1 MHPRQIVE
9 AAALTAAHGRVFI
22 RSTDRISISGMER
35 YWSSSKCRL
44 DHWMRRLK
52 DSANDI
58 QTVTAEEKQI
68 VWLMLRPVIEEILT
82 SEILTRV
89 WAAVTAQYDR
99 LRGVNEA
106 EPMTRSILIGHMEA
120 RNRAL
125 SMMVSRQ
132 GMDVEDA
139 VMINRLRRRC
149 EKWNDMLLGY
159 LQADFDVAE
168 FAVEYERVAEYG
180 SDYRAERH
188 RTDQPILWPVVL
200 ASLRTA
206 FCHGLSNDTP
216 NADLNERIT
225 SSVLS
230 CFQAEMFDST
240 GIIKS
245 HWMDRMNDA
254 SVDTVGLVDMLLEE
268 PSDLPAPGGSRI
280 SQTHRRR
287 F

>member
-9 AAALTAAHGRVFI
+9 AAALTAAHGKVFI
-22 RSTDRISISGMER
+22 RSTDRISLSGMER
-35 YWSSSKCRL
+35 YWSTSKCRL
-44 DHWMRRLK
+44 DNWIRRLK
-52 DSANDI
+52 DSADDI
-58 QTVTAEEKQI
+58 QTVTPEEKQI
-68 VWLMLRPVIEEILT
+68 VWVMLRPVIEEILT

-89 WAAVTAQYDR
+89 WTAVTSQYDR
-99 LRGVNEA
+99 LRGINEA
-106 EPMTRSILIGHMEA
+106 EPMTRSIMIGHMEA
-120 RNRAL
+120 RNRAMAL
-125 SMMVSRQ
+125 MVSRQ

-139 VMINRLRRRC
+139 VMIDRLRRRC

-168 FAVEYERVAEYG
+168 FAVEYERVSEYG
-180 SDYRAERH
+180 ADYRAEMR
-188 RTDQPILWPVVL
+188 RTQQPIIWPVVL

-206 FCHGLSNDTP
+206 FHHGLSNDTP

-254 SVDTVGLVDMLLEE
+254 STDTVGLVEMLLDE
-268 PSDLPAPGGSRI
+268 PSDLPSPGGKRLPPLN
-280 SQTHRRR
+280 RKR